1 MRIWLY
7 GFVVEPFAGIN
18 IVIEGRGAEWWASPV
33 APDVTPLTCQHRIS
47 HLGRCS
53 RAVT

>member
-1 MRIWLY
+1 MRLWLY
-7 GFVVEPFAGIN
+7 GLVVEPFAGIN
-18 IVIEGRGAEWWASPV
+18 IVIEDRGAEWRASRV
-33 APDVTPLTCQHRIS
+33 AAGVTPLTCQHWIS